1 MKLKT
6 ATLVIILFLASC
18 RKDRL
23 YVYEYHWTESSHSD
37 WHNYNLVFDER
48 LSDGAIE
55 VYRQTEDN
63 KVIQRGETTTGVVWE
78 SYITYEG
85 CVE

>member
-1 MKLKT
+1 MKRF
-6 ATLVIILFLASC
+6 AVIMLVLLSLSSC
-18 RKDRL
+18 RKNRL
-23 YVYEYHWTESSHSD
+23 YVYEYHWTEAPRSD
-37 WHNYNLVFDER
+37 WHNYNLVFDEK

-63 KVIQRGETTTGVVWE
+63 KVIQRGETSTGVVWD
-78 SYITYEG
+78 SYITYQG